1 MYLKKKQH
9 YNQGGILMKVRVLV
23 LALVL
28 LVSLFVGC
36 AQPAP
41 EPTPGPTT
49 PPATEQPGGGAPNP
63 PDTTPDVTTTASI
76 VNEEAAFEKAISNT
90 GTWIIATLK
99 DLSFDKELVLD
110 GEFKNGKK
118 DEAGKDIIQRKIALY
133 TQDEERNV
141 TARFNLT
148 APKLTI
154 NSPEARI
161 QSGTFKGDVYVSA
174 KNFQLV
180 DATVDGNVYFTT
192 DDAKATFKMDEKSKV
207 TGKQELKK

>member
-41 EPTPGPTT
+41 EPTPEPPT
-49 PPATEQPGGGAPNP
+49 TEQPGGGAPNP

-192 DDAKATFKMDEKSKV
+192 DEAKSTFKMDDKSKV
-207 TGKQELKK
+207 TGKQELRK

>member
-9 YNQGGILMKVRVLV
+9 YNQGGIFMKVRVLV

-28 LVSLFVGC
+28 LVSLLAGC
-36 AQPAP
+36 TQPAP
-41 EPTPGPTT
+41 APTPEPTT
-49 PPATEQPGGGAPNP
+49 PPVETP
-63 PDTTPDVTTTASI
+63 PQTTPPETTPDVTTTASI
-76 VNEEAAFEKAISNT
+76 VNEEAAFEKAISST
-90 GTWIIATLK
+90 GTWLIATLK

-133 TQDEERNV
+133 TQDEDRNV

-192 DDAKATFKMDEKSKV
+192 DEAKATFKMDDKSKV
-207 TGKQELKK
+207 TGKQELRK